1 MYRKLLVPTDFS
13 PQART
18 ALDLALELLPA
29 EGASLCLL
37 AVPDREPSG
46 SELRRWSG
54 SPGSGSESVERET
67 RSQLEA
73 LASEIARDGLEVDTV
88 FSWVQ
93 PALAIVETAEARDV
107 DAIVMGS
114 RGRSDVA
121 GLMLGSVSHRVLH
134 TAQRRVIVVR

>member
-13 PQART
+13 PHART

-29 EGASLCLL
+29 EGATLCLL

-46 SELRRWSG
+46 PELHRWSG
-54 SPGSGSESVERET
+54 SPSGGDSVETET
-67 RSQLEA
+67 RSRLET
-73 LASEIARDGLEVDTV
+73 LAGEIARPGLELDTL
-88 FSWVQ
+88 FSWKQ
-93 PALAIVETAEARDV
+93 PALAIVEMAEAQDV

-134 TAQRRVIVVR
+134 TAKRRVIVVR